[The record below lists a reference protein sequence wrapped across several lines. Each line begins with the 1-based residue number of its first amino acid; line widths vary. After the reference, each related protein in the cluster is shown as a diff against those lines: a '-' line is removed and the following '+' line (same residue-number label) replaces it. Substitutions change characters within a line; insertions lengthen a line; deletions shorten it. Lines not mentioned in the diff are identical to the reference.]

1 MGTYRQWE
9 MGSNLSEKVGID
21 LSDFINKLKALYP
34 GIESDDVY
42 PKAIQ
47 CGARLLADRIEAATP
62 IRFTEL
68 EAPSHEHATKF
79 HKRWHPPGQ
88 AKRSVIVYRR
98 QGRKSYIQADV
109 NANVSYLVGYEK
121 SMAYYM
127 YWNEYGRKGQP
138 ARPVIRPVFD
148 SGVDEALQLALEFIT
163 ADHEKRLG
171 GA

>member
-1 MGTYRQWE
+1 MTQRGE
-9 MGSNLSEKVGID
+9 ID
-21 LSDFINKLKALYP
+21 LSDFIGKLKALYP
-34 GIESDDVY
+34 GIESDEVY

-47 CGARLLADRIEAATP
+47 KGARLLADRIEAGTP

-68 EAPSHEHATKF
+68 EAPSHQHATKY
-79 HKRWHPPGQ
+79 HKKWHPPGQ

-121 SMAYYM
+121 AMAYYM
-127 YWNEYGRKGQP
+127 YWNEFGRKGQA

-148 SGVDEALQLALEFIT
+148 AGVDEALQLALEFIT

-171 GA
+171 SA